1 MALNKLSLLHTNG
14 LDVYKF
20 VARDRTGI
28 KPKFAEIDLTVKY
41 VTFVTE

>member
-14 LDVYKF
+14 LEIYKF

-28 KPKFAEIDLTVKY
+28 KPKFAEIGLTVKY
-41 VTFVTE
+41 TIPVTE